1 MGTFVRAISL
11 LLAGMLLGALLAF
24 IWFFTQAKT
33 QRGANSAKVSASVIA
48 SGGS

>member
-1 MGTFVRAISL
+1 MSTFVRALSL

-33 QRGANSAKVSASVIA
+33 QRGANSAKVSASVTVPR
-48 SGGS
+48 GS